1 MSIRFCEGQEGSGLF
16 QTGFS
21 TENSQKKGYF
31 SSFPL
36 FVAVNGKEG
45 KNLAGK
51 RGKKEKR
58 EFFKALSSSRSAA
71 CPWIPL
77 EFSGISILE
86 EQSALLERQLRS
98 EIPFSCPKSSRIRA
112 EKAKPSEI

>member
-1 MSIRFCEGQEGSGLF
+1 M
-16 QTGFS
+16 
-21 TENSQKKGYF
+21 
-31 SSFPL
+31 
-36 FVAVNGKEG
+36 AVNGKEG

-51 RGKKEKR
+51 GGKKEKR

-77 EFSGISILE
+77 EFSRISTLE

-98 EIPFSCPKSSRIRA
+98 EIPFSCPKSSRIRV
-112 EKAKPSEI
+112 EKAKPGEI